1 MKKYWALGIILL
13 LLSTGCEN
21 KIENSEAANYISDDL
36 YKRLDI
42 EISPK
47 KIVSLAPNLTELLFE
62 LGVGNKIIGNTS
74 YCNFP
79 DSAKNIPKVA
89 DLLTVN
95 LEIIVALQPDLIFIT
110 AEGNSKSEYEK
121 LVNLGFKVFVSNP
134 RDYKGIKKTMLDMGK
149 IFKLNLLEM
158 EQKMSQ

>member
-62 LGVGNKIIGNTS
+62 LGVGNKIIGVFQACSND
-74 YCNFP
+74 F
-79 DSAKNIPKVA
+79 
-89 DLLTVN
+89 
-95 LEIIVALQPDLIFIT
+95 
-110 AEGNSKSEYEK
+110 
-121 LVNLGFKVFVSNP
+121 FK
-134 RDYKGIKKTMLDMGK
+134 
-149 IFKLNLLEM
+149 
-158 EQKMSQ
+158 